1 MSAAPNDQRPLDP
14 SLEAEIEAALEHM
27 SLADV
32 DNAATTPTSLKSSG
46 RPQGEGTVRQI
57 RGDDVYVEFDQ
68 KTSGICPL
76 SAFDT
81 PPALGSRHHF
91 TIERRELDDGML
103 ILSRKGAISK
113 AKWTDITEGQVIE
126 AMCTGSNKGGLEMD
140 VSGHRAFMPAGQV
153 DLRHVADLS
162 DFHGKKLPCQVM
174 ELDRQRDRMILS
186 RKSVLHE
193 QRKEQAQQ
201 LLGTLEKGQTL
212 DGVVSSVQQYGAF
225 VDIGGL
231 DGLVHVSDMSWDR
244 IKSPSDVVKEGDAVR
259 VQVLKVDMSADPP
272 RIGLGMK
279 QLVTDPFSAASNSLS
294 EGAVVTGTVT
304 RLAAFGAFVKIADG
318 LEGLVHIS
326 ELAHK
331 RVSRPNQVVREGEVV
346 EVKIL
351 SIDTD
356 KQRVSLSIKQAGGNA
371 DDDASAPLRKDDPTV
386 AKLRAKFGSGIDLK
400 GGLG

>member
-1 MSAAPNDQRPLDP
+1 
-14 SLEAEIEAALEHM
+14 
-27 SLADV
+27 
-32 DNAATTPTSLKSSG
+32 
-46 RPQGEGTVRQI
+46 
-57 RGDDVYVEFDQ
+57 
-68 KTSGICPL
+68 
-76 SAFDT
+76 
-81 PPALGSRHHF
+81 
-91 TIERRELDDGML
+91 
-103 ILSRKGAISK
+103 
-113 AKWTDITEGQVIE
+113 
-126 AMCTGSNKGGLEMD
+126 
-140 VSGHRAFMPAGQV
+140 
-153 DLRHVADLS
+153 
-162 DFHGKKLPCQVM
+162 
-174 ELDRQRDRMILS
+174 
-186 RKSVLHE
+186 
-193 QRKEQAQQ
+193 
-201 LLGTLEKGQTL
+201 
-212 DGVVSSVQQYGAF
+212 
-225 VDIGGL
+225 
-231 DGLVHVSDMSWDR
+231 MSWDR

-279 QLVTDPFSAASNSLS
+279 QLVTDPFSAASSSLS

-356 KQRVSLSIKQAGGNA
+356 KQRVSLSIKQAGGDA
-371 DDDASAPLRKDDPTV
+371 GDDASAPLRKDDPTV